1 MRGNKKCGAKIII
14 NKQMLIGNNNCGD
27 VMSSGSVKHPRAWGQ
42 YFKPYPFRSSERSG
56 LQEEGTEYR
65 PRFFGLSFG
74 EYNRKKLIL
83 SKLNSPP
90 SAQTPPKGGCLNT
103 YGSLNAGIH
112 LPIERM
118 CRLPFFCAL
127 RSAEKGGTQLWGRSP
142 APPLLLPPSPVLQAK
157 LIFVSVF

>member
-74 EYNRKKLIL
+74 DGLNKYKKRATRALFLFDFNFFSMI
-83 SKLNSPP
+83 SDKLFL
-90 SAQTPPKGGCLNT
+90 T
-103 YGSLNAGIH
+103 
-112 LPIERM
+112 
-118 CRLPFFCAL
+118 FFV
-127 RSAEKGGTQLWGRSP
+127 
-142 APPLLLPPSPVLQAK
+142 LLL
-157 LIFVSVF
+157 IVS